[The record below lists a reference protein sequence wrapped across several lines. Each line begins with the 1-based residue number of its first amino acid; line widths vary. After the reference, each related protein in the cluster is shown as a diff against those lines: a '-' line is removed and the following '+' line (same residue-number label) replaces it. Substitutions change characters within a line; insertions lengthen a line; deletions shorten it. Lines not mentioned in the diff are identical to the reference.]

1 MSSYRQMIIED
12 TGCSFEDAP
21 IIEQIMREDIFGSTL
36 DWQTR
41 DQLRHA
47 AHEALRMLEED
58 RPLYVEYFART
69 RAVFDSMH
77 LAAGQETGG

>member
-1 MSSYRQMIIED
+1 MIIED
-12 TGCSFEDAP
+12 TGCNLEDAS
-21 IIEQIMREDIFGSTL
+21 IIEHIMRDDIFASTL

-47 AHEALRMLEED
+47 AREAFAILEED

-69 RAVFDSMH
+69 RAFLKSMQS
-77 LAAGQETGG
+77 AAGQESRG